1 MSNSCRKGR
10 PGEKKQEKLS
20 GGRMAFSERKE
31 QNLYRTDNVLNL
43 FLICFPV
50 LYTGTFWLYQAVS

>member
-1 MSNSCRKGR
+1 
-10 PGEKKQEKLS
+10 
-20 GGRMAFSERKE
+20 MAFSERKE